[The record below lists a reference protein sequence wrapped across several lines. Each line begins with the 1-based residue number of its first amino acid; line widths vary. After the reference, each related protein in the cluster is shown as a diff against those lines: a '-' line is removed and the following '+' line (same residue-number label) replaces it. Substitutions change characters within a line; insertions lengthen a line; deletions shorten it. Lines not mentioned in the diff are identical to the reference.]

1 MLDSFKKKVQVRFQ
15 GKCEWIGELKV
26 QHVLPNKFIQAIG
39 PFVFLEHVIC
49 QKQTSSESQT
59 HPSSNIAHPH
69 RGIAT
74 LTYILF
80 GEVQHQD
87 SMENKVKLSSGGA
100 HWMKAGKGVMQDET
114 VSSLCRI
121 TNMDVS
127 VIQFWVNL
135 PSRHKADEPNY
146 ISLQPDEI
154 PTRILD
160 NDSGWIKTL
169 LGEFE
174 DVMAKVPS
182 DSNEFACHILLNPE
196 KNISIKTKKSF
207 EYAAFIPTGW
217 TEINDTEFQSGELV
231 MFSSF
236 GEMIEISNKS
246 EKSVNIILFGGE
258 PYEEQIVTEGAFVM
272 NTPHEISQAYNDYYD
287 GKYDLIK
294 HK

>member
-1 MLDSFKKKVQVRFQ
+1 MLDSFKKKVRVRFQ
-15 GKCEWIGELKV
+15 GKCEWIDQLKV
-26 QHVLPNKFIQAIG
+26 QHVLPNKFIQAVG

-49 QKQTSSESQT
+49 QKQTSNESHTQ
-59 HPSSNIAHPH
+59 SSISRAHPH
-69 RGIAT
+69 RGIST

-87 SMENKVKLSSGGA
+87 SLENEVKLSSGGV

-114 VSSLCRI
+114 VSSICQI

-135 PSRHKADEPNY
+135 PSRHKTDEPSY

-154 PTRILD
+154 PTRVLN

-174 DVMAKVPS
+174 DVVAKIPT
-182 DSNEFACHILLNPE
+182 DSNEFACHILLNPQ
-196 KNISIKTKKSF
+196 KNISIKTNKSF
-207 EYAAFIPTGW
+207 EYAAFIPAGW
-217 TEINDTEFQSGELV
+217 IEINDSEFKSGELV
-231 MFSSF
+231 VFSSS
-236 GEMIEISNKS
+236 GDKIEIGNKS
-246 EKSVNIILFGGE
+246 EKSINIILFGGE
-258 PYEEQIVTEGAFVM
+258 PNEEQIVTEGAFVM

-287 GKYDLIK
+287 GKYGQIK
-294 HK
+294 RK